1 MSLPVFFSFSLFY
14 LPIYVYCGLMVIIRW
29 TVKYFVIT
37 DMGFHRQ
44 KHLFF
49 LPEFKLIVHYYFSM
63 MGQPKRDHARDH
75 RVFSVHSVSF
85 QNWMRCTFWRS
96 KTKKQKKNWFF
107 SCCLLLLYF
116 LLVCFHLFC
125 IYIIYTFYKNQHLMS
140 INRTCDVSGR
150 LWI

>member
-1 MSLPVFFSFSLFY
+1 MSLPDFFSFSLFY

-85 QNWMRCTFWRS
+85 QNWMLCTFWRS
-96 KTKKQKKNWFF
+96 KTKKQKKTDSSPAACCCYIFCWFV
-107 SCCLLLLYF
+107 SIYF
-116 LLVCFHLFC
+116 A
-125 IYIIYTFYKNQHLMS
+125 YTSFTHSTKTS
-140 INRTCDVSGR
+140 I
-150 LWI
+150 